1 MPKEAGSTRRVKKAK
16 DPNKPK
22 RALSAYMFFANEH
35 RETIKEENPGL
46 SFGEIGKKL
55 GETWKSMDD
64 DSKKPFNDKA
74 ALDKERY
81 AREMKN
87 YKK

>member
-1 MPKEAGSTRRVKKAK
+1 MPKEAAPARRTKKSK

-22 RALSAYMFFANEH
+22 RALSAYMFFANEY
-35 RETIKEENPGL
+35 RETVKEENPGL

-55 GETWKSMDD
+55 GETWKAMSDE
-64 DSKKPFNDKA
+64 SKKPYNDKA
-74 ALDKERY
+74 AQDKERY
-81 AREMKN
+81 TREMKN